1 MSHSALRIIEDID
14 QTPRTVICLV
24 EDSVSGQRYAF
35 KRLRNPLPNPYE
47 LARLRQE
54 YSTLQDLDSDRIIK
68 VKDWERLG
76 EHYGILME
84 FVPASNLQRYLASQ
98 PKLDLG
104 AKLKVAV
111 EIAKALLDVHQ
122 KSIIHRDINPRNI
135 LILPESL
142 TIKLID
148 FSIATQVQFD
158 SLSGESKDKGFEGSL
173 AYMSPEQTGRMNRQ
187 VDARSDLY
195 SFGVTFF
202 ELLTGSLPFAAD
214 DLLGYIHAHIAKKPA
229 PASSLVRELPVVLDR
244 VLHKL
249 LEKNVEDRYQT
260 AKGLLADLE
269 NCQRQWTETGDIQ
282 DFELGSQ
289 DWNEIFTV
297 SPKLYGRERE
307 CQQLLKAY
315 DKAADGS
322 FQIVAVAGHSGIG
335 KTSLIKAVDPL
346 IVAHRGFFIKGKF
359 DQFQRNLSL
368 SAVLAAFKDLVAQT
382 LLRPEHE
389 VMRLKQRLDG
399 VLGPLSTVIL
409 DLVPDFSVL
418 LHAAGP
424 IPALPAADASRRTL
438 RALMDVLRAYGLEN
452 CPVAF
457 FMDDVQWADQASLEF
472 IRELSS
478 LQNLK
483 EVLLILAYR
492 DNEVSV
498 AHPLSLIFDDVEK
511 KCPIRRITIGP
522 LSEADTRLLVGDA
535 VHRHDAASAELA
547 QWIQSQSEG
556 NPFFITEVLKDIAHR
571 NLVTFARDRGHWTW
585 NIQTII
591 SQRSSDN
598 VVQFLLDR
606 INDLPA
612 SCTDLLKIASCIGHS
627 FDLKFLAVHT
637 GSTPIRVLE
646 QLIPALNRG
655 LLICVTGDVP
665 VLLNNKDKDLQQ
677 IIELRF
683 RHDRIQQAVDSML
696 KVEDKASIHLQLA
709 RMTKSLPQTRRTT
722 MELAAHYFE
731 ASSLITDPAERDS
744 MLVALSDAA
753 QVAKLSN
760 AYDSA
765 YRLLNLARQ
774 LMPESY
780 WTRQHD
786 LAYRIYSSFFEATFL
801 TSRFQESEPCGL
813 LLLQHCETL
822 QEKIETLYNLC
833 FQYAVQGR
841 AEDSLR
847 LGRQALGLLG
857 VKIPKKPKL
866 YHTAINLM
874 RFRRLL
880 KQTSYENLVNAPEIT
895 DPLKRL
901 TLKIMFEM
909 TAVGVNTGEK
919 LLLGF
924 LISRSAE
931 IAIRY
936 GNCPESAYAFVL
948 QASILQIAFND
959 NEGARRIALTGLAIM
974 EKIPGVALRG
984 RILGCYANF
993 VHSWHLPSSEYAGHV
1008 KRALEAAFEDGDLLW
1023 IAATGVSVVNATRG
1037 LTLQESI
1044 REQSK
1049 YLLIVRNTKHREF
1062 IEFGMEALGY
1072 MLCVSGQTATPVSL
1086 SFEGFD
1092 EQKFEEECEAS
1103 RYSLNLAFHYMNKV
1117 DVQMSQEQWV
1127 EARAYL
1133 KRMDRHKESL
1143 NSLVTV
1149 FDYHMYHCLLI
1160 AQEAQHGSKAQKF
1173 VAATRIAKILRFVN
1187 AWADYNPE
1195 NFEFY
1200 RLFLTA
1206 IQNNVKDQFSEAAQG
1221 FEKALASVRKFKMM
1235 RQEALVL
1242 QVTFKFH
1249 QNRGILTIAKVYLQK
1264 LLHVLHVWG
1273 AKSRIDFL
1281 KKSYPEL
1288 IDDEGSQM
1296 PETYTATL
1304 APARGS
1310 QNSLHTMAGQSNLD
1324 IDSMSLIKASQVLV
1338 GEVRLEA
1345 LLQKI
1350 AVTLLEN
1357 AGADRAAL
1365 ILGPNAEGRYQVKF
1379 VQQAGDSQVLILE
1392 QDLETCTNLCQSL
1405 VRSVARS
1412 GKIAIISDG
1421 PAASELKDDPYMR
1434 KEKPLSLLCVPMRN
1448 QGRLG
1453 GVIYLENR
1461 ITRGAFTS
1469 DRKQIVEVL
1478 ATQAAMSIEKAQLY
1492 SHMEQKIE
1500 ERTRDIRSILANIQ
1514 QGIFTIKGP
1523 QLTVDDDYSIYL
1535 ETLFERKGLARMSM
1549 EQLLFSQSNLDADRK
1564 ALVKNV
1570 LLSSLGEDLL
1580 AFELNAAHLPFEM
1593 TIHAGGSIKQI
1604 EMDWHPISGP
1614 DNRVAQILVAVRDV
1628 TTLRALQAETTRRQ
1642 MELERIG
1649 ELLSQ
1654 PAPHLIRF
1662 FAEAYQLLEEC
1673 LQTLQRPEMDP
1684 ALGSLSRSLHTLK
1697 GLARGNG
1704 LKNLSAAVHHVED
1717 ELVQQNGVKGL
1728 QDLIASIQS
1737 LRKVLDEYQE
1747 QFKKLV
1753 PALKQDGLDTD
1764 DYAALVKDLSK
1775 LSQLNLGADMQ
1786 ARIRFWQSRLAGSDA
1801 SPLDQWLKA
1810 YQPKLAEIA
1819 GALHKK
1825 APALVVVAPPL
1836 HLSESG
1842 ARTLERILTHLFH
1855 NAVDHGLESTEERI
1869 KIGKTEQGTL
1879 TIVAKIEHERFI
1891 MRFEDDGRGLDLDGI
1906 LAKGQRMGL
1915 CSAEERNPDRIAQL
1929 IFHPG
1934 FSTSK
1939 SLTEISGR
1947 GVGMNAVEA
1956 EIKAAGGSVE
1966 IQLLGNPE
1974 ARFRPFVFVIELPQ
1988 SEMLDPKD
1996 AASERKVS

>member
-24 EDSVSGQRYAF
+24 EDSVSGQRFAF

-54 YSTLQDLDSDRIIK
+54 YSTLQELDSERIIK

-84 FVPASNLQRYLASQ
+84 YVPASNLQRYLASQ
-98 PKLDLG
+98 PKLDFG
-104 AKLKVAV
+104 SKLKIAV
-111 EIAKALLDVHQ
+111 EIVKALQDVHQ

-135 LILPESL
+135 LIQADSL
-142 TIKLID
+142 SIKLID
-148 FSIATQVQFD
+148 FSIATQLQFD
-158 SLSGESKDKGFEGSL
+158 SVRGESKDKGFEGSL

-187 VDARSDLY
+187 VDTRSDLY
-195 SFGVTFF
+195 SFGITLF
-202 ELLTGSLPFAAD
+202 ELLTGSLPFAAE

-229 PASSLVRELPVVLDR
+229 SASSLVREIPTVLDR
-244 VLHKL
+244 VIHKL

-269 NCQRQWTETGDIQ
+269 NCLQQWSQTVEIK
-282 DFELGSQ
+282 DFELGTQ
-289 DWNEIFTV
+289 DWNEIFAV
-297 SPKLYGRERE
+297 SSNLYGREQE
-307 CQQLLKAY
+307 CQELLKAY
-315 DKAADGS
+315 DEAADGS

-382 LLRPEHE
+382 LLRPENE
-389 VMRLKQRLDG
+389 VMKLKQRLDS
-399 VLGPLSTVIL
+399 VLGPLNAVIL
-409 DLVPDFSVL
+409 DLVPDFNVL

-424 IPALPAADASRRTL
+424 IPSLPAADASRRTL
-438 RALMDVLRAYGLEN
+438 RALMEVLRAYGLEN
-452 CPVAF
+452 CPVAL

-483 EVLLILAYR
+483 EILLILAYR

-535 VHRHDAASAELA
+535 VHRHDDASAELA

-571 NLVTFARDRGHWTW
+571 GLLSFERSRGYWTW

-627 FDLKFLAVHT
+627 FDLKFLSVHT
-637 GSTPIRVLE
+637 GSTPIQVLE
-646 QLIPALNRG
+646 CLMPALNRG
-655 LLICVTGDVP
+655 LLICVAGDVP

-677 IIELRF
+677 NIELRF

-765 YRLLNLARQ
+765 YRLLSLARRV
-774 LMPESY
+774 MPETY
-780 WTRQHD
+780 WSRQHD

-857 VKIPKKPKL
+857 VKIPKNPKL

-880 KQTSYENLVNAPEIT
+880 KKTSYENLVNAPEIT

-919 LLLGF
+919 LLIGF

-1044 REQSK
+1044 REQGK
-1049 YLLIVRNTKHREF
+1049 YLLIVKNTKHREF
-1062 IEFGMEALGY
+1062 IEFGMETLGY
-1072 MLCVSGQTATPVSL
+1072 MLCVSGQTVTPVSL

-1092 EQKFEEECEAS
+1092 EEKFEEECEAS
-1103 RYSLNLAFHYMNKV
+1103 RYSMNLVFHYMNKI
-1117 DVQMSQEQWV
+1117 DVYMSQELWD
-1127 EARAYL
+1127 EARTNL
-1133 KRMDRHKESL
+1133 QKIEKHKESL
-1143 NSLVTV
+1143 NSLVSV
-1149 FDYHMYHCLLI
+1149 FDYHMYRCLLI
-1160 AQEAQHGSKAQKF
+1160 AQEAQNGSKAQKI
-1173 VAATRIAKILRFVN
+1173 VAALKIGRILRFVN
-1187 AWADYNPE
+1187 AWANYNPG

-1206 IQNNVKDQFSEAAQG
+1206 IQDNLKDQFSPAAHG
-1221 FEKALASVRKFKMM
+1221 FEKALESVRKFKMM

-1242 QVTFKFH
+1242 QVTFNFY
-1249 QNRGILTIAKVYLQK
+1249 QNRGILSIAKVYLQK

-1281 KKSYPEL
+1281 KKRYPEL
-1288 IDDEGSQM
+1288 IDDESNQM

-1304 APARGS
+1304 APASGS
-1310 QNSLHTMAGQSNLD
+1310 QSSLHTMAGQSNLN

-1350 AVTLLEN
+1350 ALTLLEN

-1365 ILGPNAEGRYQVKF
+1365 ILGPDAAGRYHVKF
-1379 VQQAGDSQVLILE
+1379 VQQAGDSQVLILD
-1392 QDLETCTNLCQSL
+1392 QDLEQCTRLCQSL
-1405 VRSVARS
+1405 IRSVARS
-1412 GKIAIISDG
+1412 GKIALISDG

-1434 KEKPLSLLCVPMRN
+1434 SEKPLSLLCVPMRN

-1461 ITRGAFTS
+1461 ITRGAFTT

-1514 QGIFTIKGP
+1514 QGIFTIKGS

-1535 ETLFERKGLARMSM
+1535 ETIFERRNLAGIPM
-1549 EQLLFSQSNLDADRK
+1549 EQLLFSQSNLDADQK
-1564 ALVKNV
+1564 SLVKNA

-1580 AFELNAAHLPFEM
+1580 AFELNAAHLPFAM
-1593 TIHAGGSIKQI
+1593 TIHAGGGIKQI
-1604 EMDWHPISGP
+1604 EVDWHPITGS

-1628 TTLRALQAETTRRQ
+1628 TTLRALQVETTRKQ
-1642 MELERIG
+1642 LELERIG

-1654 PAPHLIRF
+1654 PAASLIRF
-1662 FAEAYQLLEEC
+1662 FAEAFQLLDEC
-1673 LQTLQRPEMDP
+1673 LQTLQQSEINP
-1684 ALGSLSRSLHTLK
+1684 ALRSLSRSLHTLK

-1717 ELVQQNGVKGL
+1717 ELVQETGLRSL
-1728 QDLIASIQS
+1728 QDLKAPIQS
-1737 LRKVLDEYQE
+1737 LRTILDEYQD

-1753 PALKQDGLDTD
+1753 PALKQDGLDAD
-1764 DYAALVKDLSK
+1764 DYAALVHDLTK
-1775 LSQLNLGADMQ
+1775 LSQLNVGTEMQ
-1786 ARIRFWQSRLAGSDA
+1786 ARIHFWQSKLTGSSA
-1801 SPLDQWLKA
+1801 FPLDQWLQA

-1819 GALHKK
+1819 RTLHKK
-1825 APALVVVAPPL
+1825 APYLVVVAPPV

-1855 NAVDHGLESTEERI
+1855 NAVDHGLETTEQRLQS
-1869 KIGKTEQGTL
+1869 GKREQGTL
-1879 TIVAKIEHERFI
+1879 SIHVKVEDERFI
-1891 MRFEDDGRGLDLDGI
+1891 LRFEDDGGGLDLDSI

-1915 CSAEERNPDRIAQL
+1915 CSANEKNPERIAQL

-1934 FSTSK
+1934 FSTSQGV
-1939 SLTEISGR
+1939 TEISGR

-1956 EIKAAGGSVE
+1956 EINVVGGSIAIE
-1966 IQLLGNPE
+1966 LLGNPGN
-1974 ARFRPFVFVIELPQ
+1974 RFRPFAFIIEI
-1988 SEMLDPKD
+1988 PKGEVLERAD
-1996 AASERKVS
+1996 ASIERKVS